1 MHEGHRERLISKLIE
16 GNTLLSDHEVLE
28 ILLFYAIPRKNVNEI
43 AHNLMS
49 AFGSLLGCLTAD
61 YNSLISVDGIGHK
74 TATFLVT
81 LGEIQTRITDQKVHI
96 PEILSFDQCKQL
108 LINSFRGLT
117 EEKFGALFLDKQGKI
132 IFRKFFSS
140 HSDHS
145 VCVDVSE
152 LLKGVLSRKPHG
164 VILCHN
170 HVSGNPTPSDI
181 DDKSTQK
188 IYAILKL
195 NDIALL
201 DHIIVS
207 GDKAYSYRV
216 YDRLD
221 TIKKKVDQNID

>member
-28 ILLFYAIPRKNVNEI
+28 ILLFYSIPRKNVNEL
-43 AHNLMS
+43 AHKLITT
-49 AFGSLLGCLTAD
+49 FGSLSNCLNVD
-61 YNSLISVDGIGHK
+61 YNSLMSVDGVGHK

-81 LGEIQTRITDQKVHI
+81 LSEIQSRIRMQNNNLPSI
-96 PEILSFDQCKQL
+96 FSFDSCKQL
-108 LINSFRGLT
+108 LINSFRGLK

-132 IFRKFFSS
+132 IYRKLFSS
-140 HSDHS
+140 HSDFS
-145 VCVDVSE
+145 VTVDVAE
-152 LLKGVLSRKPHG
+152 LLKGVLSRKPHS

-170 HVSGNPTPSDI
+170 HISGNPTPSEI

-188 IYAILKL
+188 IYTILKL
-195 NDIALL
+195 NDIALY

-207 GDKAYSYRV
+207 DDKAYSYRV

-221 TIKKKVDQNID
+221 DIKKKVDQNIE

>member
-28 ILLFYAIPRKNVNEI
+28 ILLFYSIPRKNVNEL
-43 AHNLMS
+43 AHKLITT
-49 AFGSLLGCLTAD
+49 FGSLSNCLNAD
-61 YNSLISVDGIGHK
+61 YNSLMSVDGVGHK

-81 LGEIQTRITDQKVHI
+81 LSEIQSRIRMQNNNLPSI
-96 PEILSFDQCKQL
+96 FSFDSCKQL
-108 LINSFRGLT
+108 LINSFRGLK

-132 IFRKFFSS
+132 IYRKLFSS
-140 HSDHS
+140 HSDFS
-145 VCVDVSE
+145 VTVDVAE
-152 LLKGVLSRKPHG
+152 LLKGVLSRKPHS

-170 HVSGNPTPSDI
+170 HISGNPTPSEI

-188 IYAILKL
+188 IYTILKL
-195 NDIALL
+195 NDIALY

-207 GDKAYSYRV
+207 DDKAYSYRV

-221 TIKKKVDQNID
+221 DIKKKVDQNIE

>member
-28 ILLFYAIPRKNVNEI
+28 ILLFYAIPRKNVNEL
-43 AHNLMS
+43 AHKLIS
-49 AFGSLLGCLTAD
+49 TFGSLSNCLNAD
-61 YNSLISVDGIGHK
+61 YNSLMSVDGVGHK

-81 LGEIQTRITDQKVHI
+81 LSEIQSRIRMQNNNLPSI
-96 PEILSFDQCKQL
+96 FSFDSCKQL
-108 LINSFRGLT
+108 LINSFRGLK

-132 IFRKFFSS
+132 IYRKLFSS
-140 HSDHS
+140 HSDFS
-145 VCVDVSE
+145 VTVDVAE
-152 LLKGVLSRKPHG
+152 LLKGVLSRKPHS

-170 HVSGNPTPSDI
+170 HISGNPTPSEI

-188 IYAILKL
+188 IYTILKL
-195 NDIALL
+195 NDIALY

-207 GDKAYSYRV
+207 DDKAYSYRV

-221 TIKKKVDQNID
+221 DIKKKVDQNIE

>member
-28 ILLFYAIPRKNVNEI
+28 ILLFYAIPRKNVNEL
-43 AHNLMS
+43 AHKLITT
-49 AFGSLLGCLTAD
+49 FGSLSNCLNAD
-61 YNSLISVDGIGHK
+61 YNSLMSVDGVGHK

-81 LGEIQTRITDQKVHI
+81 LSEIQSRIRMQNNNLPSI
-96 PEILSFDQCKQL
+96 FSFDSCKQL
-108 LINSFRGLT
+108 LINSFRGLK

-132 IFRKFFSS
+132 IYRKLFSS
-140 HSDHS
+140 HSDFS
-145 VCVDVSE
+145 VTVDVAE
-152 LLKGVLSRKPHG
+152 LLKGVLSRKPHS

-170 HVSGNPTPSDI
+170 HISGNPTPSEI

-188 IYAILKL
+188 IYTILKL
-195 NDIALL
+195 NDIALY

-207 GDKAYSYRV
+207 DDKAYSYRV

-221 TIKKKVDQNID
+221 DIKKKVDQNIE

>member
-28 ILLFYAIPRKNVNEI
+28 ILLFYAIPRKNVNEL
-43 AHNLMS
+43 AHKLIS
-49 AFGSLLGCLTAD
+49 TFGSLSNCLNAD
-61 YNSLISVDGIGHK
+61 YNSLMSVAGVGHK

-81 LGEIQTRITDQKVHI
+81 LSEIQSRIRMQNNNLPSI
-96 PEILSFDQCKQL
+96 FSFDSCKQL
-108 LINSFRGLT
+108 LINSFRGLK

-132 IFRKFFSS
+132 IYRKLFSS
-140 HSDHS
+140 HSDFS
-145 VCVDVSE
+145 VTVDVAE
-152 LLKGVLSRKPHG
+152 LLKGVLSRKPHS

-170 HVSGNPTPSDI
+170 HISGNPTPSQI

-188 IYAILKL
+188 IYTILKL
-195 NDIALL
+195 NDIALY

-207 GDKAYSYRV
+207 DDKAYSYRV

-221 TIKKKVDQNID
+221 DIKKKVDQNIE